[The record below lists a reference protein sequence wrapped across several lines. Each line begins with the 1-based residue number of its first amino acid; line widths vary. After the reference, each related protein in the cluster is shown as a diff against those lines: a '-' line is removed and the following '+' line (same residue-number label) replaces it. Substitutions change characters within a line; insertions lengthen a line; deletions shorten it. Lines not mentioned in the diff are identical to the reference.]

1 VPVITLYIQPGA
13 KQSGVVGLH
22 DGLPKIAI
30 KARPIDGEA
39 NEALI
44 TFLAELGGVPKRS
57 IEILSGQTSRTK
69 RLEVDQLVVSALEKA
84 LSSG

>member
-1 VPVITLYIQPGA
+1 MPVITLYIQPGA
-13 KQSGVVGLH
+13 KQSRIVGLH